1 MATPNGIAVAARQA
15 ASGYALRGLPRPK
28 DLHHFLGHQL
38 ALAPAGL
45 AATTRAKKSR
55 WDLGT
60 HKGLLRTASCEL
72 LWRIRRLRPG
82 RSRL

>member
-1 MATPNGIAVAARQA
+1 VGRTSTISGTTMATPNGIAVAARQA

-55 WDLGT
+55 
-60 HKGLLRTASCEL
+60 
-72 LWRIRRLRPG
+72 
-82 RSRL
+82 